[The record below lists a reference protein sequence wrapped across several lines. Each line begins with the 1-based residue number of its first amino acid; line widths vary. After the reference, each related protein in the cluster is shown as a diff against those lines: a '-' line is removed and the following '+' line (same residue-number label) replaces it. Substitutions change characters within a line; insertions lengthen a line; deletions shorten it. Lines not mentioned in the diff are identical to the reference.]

1 MRLSTVN
8 TVSTIRRLVAWI
20 GPTLARNADL
30 HWEIGSHESVALRN
44 GQAEI

>member
-20 GPTLARNADL
+20 GTTLARNADL

-44 GQAEI
+44 EQAEI